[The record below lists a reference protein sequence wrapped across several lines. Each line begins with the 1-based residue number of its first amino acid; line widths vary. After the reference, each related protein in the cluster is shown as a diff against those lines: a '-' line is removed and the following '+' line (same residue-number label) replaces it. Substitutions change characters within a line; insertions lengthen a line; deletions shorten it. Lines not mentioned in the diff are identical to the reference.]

1 MKLISSPVEALI
13 KPVRSV
19 AGIVERNQSL
29 PVVSNILIE
38 QKGVDVTFSTTDLD
52 IQIRT
57 SAPVGVEGCE
67 GNITLNAQ
75 KFSEI
80 LGALRPLDTLDV
92 DIDDGGLADLTT
104 SGGHFSMQT
113 LPAQDFPV
121 LKIMP
126 WTTTFTLPAKT
137 LLNQETKIE
146 AIVPRKTVRELL
158 RILPEDD
165 TPVTVNVG
173 DTQIGFNFAG
183 IEFVSKLIEGKFP
196 DYQRVM
202 PTLDTNPQCVS
213 INREELLL
221 ALRRVQILTNER
233 FHGIRWLFTKGS
245 LTVQGSNA
253 EQEEASQKLAV
264 NWEWDDLDIGF
275 NLLYMIELL
284 NNLKNSEVNFHFA
297 ATPKSV
303 LVTMPE
309 SSSFRY
315 LIMPMRI

>member
-1 MKLISSPVEALI
+1 
-13 KPVRSV
+13 
-19 AGIVERNQSL
+19 
-29 PVVSNILIE
+29 
-38 QKGVDVTFSTTDLD
+38 
-52 IQIRT
+52 
-57 SAPVGVEGCE
+57 
-67 GNITLNAQ
+67 
-75 KFSEI
+75 
-80 LGALRPLDTLDV
+80 V
-92 DIDDGGLADLTT
+92 DIDDGDLADLTT

-137 LLNQETKIE
+137 LHYLLTMTAFAMAPKDIRYFLMGVLFVVEGAKLIAVATDTHRLAYCEAEIDGLNQETKIE